1 MNCQVSGPQMPGI
14 VSFVFCSFRILEL
27 FSERDRLCVCVCVR
41 AGRRSHH
48 GKLILVCVNEEEKGP
63 DGSCGDGWD

>member
-1 MNCQVSGPQMPGI
+1 MNCQASGPQMPGI

-27 FSERDRLCVCVCVR
+27 FSERDRLCVCAC
-41 AGRRSHH
+41 RRSHH
-48 GKLILVCVNEEEKGP
+48 GRLSLVCGNEEKKGP